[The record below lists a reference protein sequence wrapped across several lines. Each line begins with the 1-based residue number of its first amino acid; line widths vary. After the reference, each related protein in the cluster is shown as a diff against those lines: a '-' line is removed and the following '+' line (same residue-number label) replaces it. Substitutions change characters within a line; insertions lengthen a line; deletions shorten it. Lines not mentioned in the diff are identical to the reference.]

1 MSTNRF
7 KGECTCCGKSVPA
20 GAGIHEQ
27 GKLTCSETVPVRI
40 TLMESIWVCIPEF
53 NIRFGVHLADID
65 EAYEFEFARRL
76 KEDTERQ
83 ETTRLHLVNGGLE
96 DLAVKASVRSLAQ
109 VIAKFAKT
117 ESELNDL
124 TFEQAVLVR
133 NELNKRIQRKA
144 SAKRL
149 DEFKASDTCSRCGG
163 AGRADK
169 WSQTGYT
176 CYQCGG
182 SGKYFNE
189 GKAK

>member
-7 KGECTCCGKSVPA
+7 KGDCICCGKSVPA
-20 GAGIHEQ
+20 GTGAYEHGR
-27 GKLTCSETVPVRI
+27 LFCTETVPVRL
-40 TLMESIWVCIPEF
+40 TLMECIWVCVPDF
-53 NIRFGVHLADID
+53 NRRFNVNLANMD

-83 ETTRLHLVNGGLE
+83 ETMRLHLVNGGLE
-96 DLAVKASVRSLAQ
+96 ELAVKASVRSLAQ
-109 VIAKFAKT
+109 VIAKFANV
-117 ESELNDL
+117 EGELNLL
-124 TFEQAVLVR
+124 TYEQAVLVR

-149 DEFKASDTCSRCGG
+149 DEFKDSDTCSRCGG